1 MIQAEPDFLDG
12 ACDMHVHFAPDVV
25 PRAMTAPAL
34 AISCREAGM
43 RALLLKNHYAPTV
56 LCARAVAETVPGI
69 RVFGGL
75 VLNASAGGINPAAVE
90 AALRMGAAE
99 IWMPTV
105 SAWRHQRCVRDAR
118 AAPCVAVFDANGRPA
133 PGLEA
138 ILEMIAR
145 ADAILGTGHLAPQET
160 LALAAL
166 ARNAGVRKILVTHPE
181 FDAIA
186 MDLATQAL
194 LADQGAFFERCFHTL
209 QGAVPSKARSVAD
222 AIRYLGPE
230 STVLASDSGQ
240 LGGPAPAHAL
250 LRFGEELLRRGV
262 TAEQLSMMLKDN
274 PAWLLGLAR

>member
-1 MIQAEPDFLDG
+1 MIQAEPGFLDG

-34 AISCREAGM
+34 ALGCRDAGM
-43 RALLLKNHYAPTV
+43 RAVLLKNHYAPTV
-56 LCARAVAETVPGI
+56 LCARAVAEMVPGM

-75 VLNASAGGINPAAVE
+75 VLNASVGGINPAAVE
-90 AALRMGAAE
+90 AALRMGAKE

-105 SAWRHQRCVRDAR
+105 SAGRRQRRVPDGHL
-118 AAPCVAVFDANGRPA
+118 APRVAVFDAAGLPV

-138 ILEMIAR
+138 VLEMIAR

-166 ARNAGVRKILVTHPE
+166 ARNAGVSKILVTHPE

-186 MDLATQAL
+186 MDLATQAA
-194 LADQGAFFERCFHTL
+194 LADQGAFFERCYHTL
-209 QGAVPSKARSVAD
+209 HGAAPGRTKAMAD

-230 STVLASDSGQ
+230 STVLASDAGQ
-240 LGGPAPAHAL
+240 LGGASPAHAL
-250 LRFGEELLRRGV
+250 LRFCEELLRYGI
-262 TAEQLSMMLKDN
+262 AADQIAMMLKDN